1 MRISFVFS
9 LDKWQLVSLDYT
21 ATFLWLSQA
30 RIWISNAMCLF
41 FLMFSKLKWGIV
53 VHLVDIG
60 WIDYTRCLN
69 TLFIKYPCKNITYV
83 LQCHACV
90 NCSKMLYTCAFFFVL
105 SYQIKNYYVNQLYT
119 VISYWLY
126 CSLWA
131 SWLTIKHLLLL
142 SLWWNTCVK
151 FLKTYI

>member
-90 NCSKMLYTCAFFFVL
+90 NCSKMLYTCAFFFCVVL
-105 SYQIKNYYVNQLYT
+105 SNQKLLCESIVYCDFLLIILLIVGILIDNKAFVVVILMMKYMCQI
-119 VISYWLY
+119 S
-126 CSLWA
+126 
-131 SWLTIKHLLLL
+131 
-142 SLWWNTCVK
+142 
-151 FLKTYI
+151 

>member
-1 MRISFVFS
+1 MRISFLFS

-53 VHLVDIG
+53 VHLVDIV
-60 WIDYTRCLN
+60 WIDYTRCLS

-83 LQCHACV
+83 LQYHACV
-90 NCSKMLYTCAFFFVL
+90 NCSKMLYTCAFFL
-105 SYQIKNYYVNQLYT
+105 CCPIKSKIIMWINC
-119 VISYWLY
+119 I
-126 CSLWA
+126 LWFLIDYSA
-131 SWLTIKHLLLL
+131 HCGHLD
-142 SLWWNTCVK
+142 WQ
-151 FLKTYI
+151 